1 MVCDWCIRLNE
12 VLGIERIALSDTV
25 GQASPDR
32 VQDVCKMVSEALPKL
47 EIGAHLHGRPEHAR
61 ELMEAAWQGGCRS
74 FDGAL
79 GGHGGCPMAK
89 DDLVGNLPT
98 EAMMTAPQDWG
109 GVEKEWNWNALKR
122 AQEIRK
128 EIFS

>member
-1 MVCDWCIRLNE
+1 
-12 VLGIERIALSDTV
+12 
-25 GQASPDR
+25 
-32 VQDVCKMVSEALPKL
+32 MVSSALPEL
-47 EIGAHLHGRPEHAR
+47 EVGAHLHGRPELAS
-61 ELMEAAWQGGCRS
+61 ELMQAAWLGGCRS

-98 EAMMTAPQDWG
+98 EVMMKAPLDWG
-109 GVEKEWNWNALKR
+109 GVEKKWDWGALER